1 MKSLFLALTLL
12 IACTAQAQKPY
23 AISKDEETGGLV
35 FKGPIALADLNGEPT
50 FKWMKKGMDSY
61 EPDANA
67 ITYLTKALQPYTL
80 IVLMGTW
87 CDDSQNL
94 IPKLA
99 KVLQASK
106 FPAGHMA
113 MWGVDRA
120 KQTGGIE
127 HRTFELKKVPTII
140 VFKGNKEIG
149 RIVESVNRSIE
160 IDLAQIIQK
169 EEQ

>member
-1 MKSLFLALTLL
+1 MKSLFVAFL
-12 IACTAQAQKPY
+12 IMLACTAQAQKPY

-35 FKGPIALADLNGEPT
+35 FKGPITLADLNGEPS
-50 FKWMKKGMDSY
+50 FKWMKKGMEGY

-67 ITYLTKALQPYTL
+67 VTYLTKALRPYTL

-99 KVLQASK
+99 KVLQAAK
-106 FPAGHMA
+106 FPMQQMA

-127 HRTFELKKVPTII
+127 NKTFELKKVPTII
-140 VFKGNKEIG
+140 VFKGNREVG
-149 RIVESVNRSIE
+149 RIVESVNRSVE
-160 IDLAQIIQK
+160 IDLAQILQK